1 MGSGSGSGAAAAV
14 SVQSDVMYTVIPL
27 WAALS
32 VIVPEDGA
40 VSVPAELTDLLELQ
54 ELDEVNEAPD
64 SSRTY

>member
-1 MGSGSGSGAAAAV
+1 M
-14 SVQSDVMYTVIPL
+14 MYTVIPL